1 MKDKTIIID
10 WLSDVMEPWFNSQNR
25 EGGFITVVTKYNLF
39 NNLEDIGV
47 ISIYADGAFQRPPIR
62 KEVRKWFRNRLK
74 DLAKEI
80 EKGNPNSRILL
91 FNGCTPQ
98 QEVSGTGIKMFKD
111 FVMKDKEL
119 YMNDNDA
126 LLRLAGRFKSKFVN
140 ESPTILFP
148 EPFFNVYMDDL
159 WKYCVKYLEEHIGIR
174 PIMSDGLTT
183 LRMIE
188 LATAYYPA
196 ETVLPYVPH
205 NLTAHDDDDAG
216 LVVLQESTTW
226 FNKKFDEAGI
236 AKPELDPMQKQ
247 VMVKTEEDFK
257 NNDLM
262 KAI

>member
-80 EKGNPNSRILL
+80 EKGNP
-91 FNGCTPQ
+91 
-98 QEVSGTGIKMFKD
+98 
-111 FVMKDKEL
+111 
-119 YMNDNDA
+119 
-126 LLRLAGRFKSKFVN
+126 KSKFVN

-174 PIMSDGLTT
+174 PIMSDGLPT

-188 LATAYYPA
+188 LASAYYPA
-196 ETVLPYVPH
+196 ETVLPYIPQK
-205 NLTAHDDDDAG
+205 LTTHDDDDAG

-226 FNKKFDEAGI
+226 FNKKFEEAGI